1 MEQSSKQLDQLIIYN
16 KVLDDPIVK
25 VFYNLLD
32 SIDKKENLDISKKLF
47 IEIHRLLIVKA
58 EKQGLK
64 GNLWKRHLSK
74 TILLD
79 ENPFTLSS
87 EQYGDSIGKSILKI
101 AIHDMAILKSI
112 YNMDWAGLADKLSI
126 DYMNSIIDY
135 QPTIVESD
143 SLTPTDIDIF
153 PDNMDIQDLTKNILD
168 FHYNNGC
175 GIFITH
181 KSFRWDNKILPILNP
196 DPIDF
201 SDLYGFELQRKTLIK
216 NTKAFLQGKKANNI
230 LLVGHRGTGKSSSV
244 KALVN
249 EYHKDGLRIIEINKH
264 QLSDYHLIIK
274 ALKNRKHK
282 FIIFMDDLSFEDFE
296 VEYKNMKAIIEGGVE
311 VRPDNVLIYATSNRR
326 HLIKET
332 WKDREGGDVHAM
344 DSIEEKLSL
353 SDRFGITITY
363 NAPSQDEYLEIV
375 KGMAMKNN
383 IDIPWEELRQKAIK
397 WELWHNGRSGRSAQQ
412 FITSLLGEI

>member
-1 MEQSSKQLDQLIIYN
+1 MELLSKQLDQLIIYN
-16 KVLDDPIVK
+16 KILDDPIVE
-25 VFYNLLD
+25 VVYNLLD
-32 SIDKKENLDISKKLF
+32 SITKQESNDISKKLF

-58 EKQGLK
+58 ENEGLT
-64 GNLWKRHLSK
+64 GNLWKHHLSK
-74 TILLD
+74 IILLD

-87 EQYGDSIGKSILKI
+87 ELYGNSIGKSIYEIATHDLKI
-101 AIHDMAILKSI
+101 LKNI
-112 YNMDWAGLADKLSI
+112 YNIDWAELATKLDI
-126 DYMNSIIDY
+126 DYLNSIKDY
-135 QPTIVESD
+135 QPTINSNFLD
-143 SLTPTDIDIF
+143 STSIIIF
-153 PDNMDIQDLTKNILD
+153 LDNMDIDHVTKNISD

-181 KSFRWDNKILPILNP
+181 NSFRWDNRILPILNP
-196 DPIDF
+196 DPISF

-249 EYHKDGLRIIEINKH
+249 EYHSEGLRIVEINKH

-363 NAPSQDEYLEIV
+363 NAPNQDKYLEIV
-375 KGMAMKNN
+375 KGMASKHN

>member
-1 MEQSSKQLDQLIIYN
+1 MELLSEQLDQLIIYN
-16 KVLDDPIVK
+16 KILSDPIVL
-25 VFYNLLD
+25 VVYNLLD
-32 SIDKKENLDISKKLF
+32 SINKEDSIDTSKKLF
-47 IEIHRLLIVKA
+47 IEVHRLLIVKA
-58 EKQGLK
+58 ENEGLS
-64 GNLWKRHLSK
+64 GNLWKSYLEK

-79 ENPFTLSS
+79 ENPFTLSC
-87 EQYGDSIGKSILKI
+87 ERYGKSIGKSILKI
-101 AIHDMAILKSI
+101 ATHDIEILRNL
-112 YNMDWAGLADKLSI
+112 YNIDWIKLANRLNIS
-126 DYMNSIIDY
+126 YMNSIIDY
-135 QPTIVESD
+135 SPTIINFVQD
-143 SLTPTDIDIF
+143 YTNKNIFNDNLDIARI
-153 PDNMDIQDLTKNILD
+153 TENILD
-168 FHYNNGC
+168 FHFNYGS

-181 KSFRWDNKILPILNP
+181 NSFRWDNEILPILNP
-196 DPIDF
+196 DPISFD
-201 SDLYGFELQRKTLIK
+201 DLYGFELQRKTLIK

-249 EYHKDGLRIIEINKH
+249 EYHKDGLRIIEINKY

-274 ALKNRKHK
+274 AIKNKKHK

-375 KGMAMKNN
+375 KNLAIKHN
-383 IDIPWEELRQKAIK
+383 INIPWDELKQQAIK

-412 FITSLLGEI
+412 FITSLLGNL